1 MAYVVGFV
9 VPVPKANK
17 DAYLKQARDAVGLF
31 RGYGVTR
38 MVEAW
43 GDEVPRG
50 ETTDF
55 YRAVDATDDEAIVFS
70 WHEYPDAET
79 ADRANRQMMED
90 PAMAALGNLPFDGQR
105 MIFGG
110 FGPVVDDAAT
120 GKLGYL
126 DGMVAAVPTANQDRF
141 ARQASELTQAFR
153 SEGAVRVMDGWGTYV
168 PEGKVTDFRRAVQA
182 KGDEQVVFSWIEWP
196 SKAIRDAAWERLM
209 NDARMQPDQLPFD
222 GKRLIFGTFVPI
234 LDT

>member
-17 DAYLKQARDAVGLF
+17 HAYLKQARDAVGLF

-50 ETTDF
+50 DVTDF
-55 YRAVDATDDEAIVFS
+55 YRAVKATDEETIVFA

-79 ADRANRQMMED
+79 AERANRQMMDD
-90 PAMAALGNLPFDGQR
+90 PAMAAMGNLPFDGRR

-110 FGPVVDDAAT
+110 FAPVVDDPAT
-120 GKLGYL
+120 GKLGYI
-126 DGMVAAVPTANQDRF
+126 DGMVAPVPTANKERF
-141 ARQASELTQAFR
+141 AEQARDLTEAFHAA
-153 SEGAVRVMDGWGTYV
+153 GAVRVMDGWGTYV
-168 PEGKVTDFRRAVQA
+168 PEGQVTDFRGAVKA
-182 KGDEQVVFSWIEWP
+182 NADEEVVFSWIEWP
-196 SKAIRDAAWERLM
+196 SKAVRDAAWEQLM
-209 NDARMQPDQLPFD
+209 NDPRLQPDKLAFD
-222 GKRLIFGTFVPI
+222 GQRLIFGTFVPI
-234 LDT
+234 LEA